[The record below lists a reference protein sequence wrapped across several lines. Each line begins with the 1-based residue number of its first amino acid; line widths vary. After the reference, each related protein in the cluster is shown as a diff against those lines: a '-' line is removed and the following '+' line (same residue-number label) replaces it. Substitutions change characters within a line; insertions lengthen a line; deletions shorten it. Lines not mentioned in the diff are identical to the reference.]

1 MSTHTASIVRPRS
14 RPTNGAAPPSG
25 GAGPGAGRIVVIDG
39 LRLLAAAMVVAY
51 HYVAY
56 DRGGAKPWGAGAVQ
70 TFPEI
75 HLPASYGWLGV
86 ELFFVISGFVISLSA
101 WGRTP
106 GAFFRSRVTRLFP
119 AYWAAVAITFTVVGL
134 WPTVRSS
141 GGVSAALVN
150 LTMLQEPLGVR
161 PVDPV
166 YWTLWAEARFYLLFA
181 LVVWR
186 GLTYRRAMIFC
197 FAWLIGAVFAVQ
209 ADLPLLTAVLQPDYA
224 PYFIA
229 GIGFFLVHRFGSHVL
244 TWALVAVSF
253 LMAQHH
259 VVVGTRVVATQILQ
273 RPLPVGPAVLIVV
286 AIFAVMAAVSLGWL
300 SAIRWRW
307 LTVAGAL
314 TYPLYLLHQNVGWVL
329 ISALRQHLPRYAT
342 LAVVTTVILLAA
354 WLLHRLVERPTA
366 RILRRLLAQ
375 PLPGPA
381 EPPGPSRCPSGQ
393 NFHDLRT
400 RTVDPL
406 RTLFRTAVSRRPQ
419 PRRAAAEHLPARPG
433 TDARPD

>member
-1 MSTHTASIVRPRS
+1 MSTDTAPILRPRRS
-14 RPTNGAAPPSG
+14 ARPGAVPPAG
-25 GAGPGAGRIVVIDG
+25 GAGTNTGRIAVIDG
-39 LRLLAAAMVVAY
+39 LRLLAAVMVVAY

-56 DRGGAKPWGAGAVQ
+56 DRGAAKPWGDEAVR

-86 ELFFVISGFVISLSA
+86 ELFFVISGFVICMSA

-119 AYWAAVAITFTVVGL
+119 AYWAAVAITFTVVNL
-134 WPTVRSS
+134 WPTVRSPA
-141 GGVSAALVN
+141 GVSAALVN
-150 LTMLQEPLGVR
+150 LTMLQQPLGVR

-181 LVVWR
+181 IVVWR

-197 FAWLIGAVFAVQ
+197 FAWLIAAVLAVQ
-209 ADLPLLTAVLQPDYA
+209 ADLPLLTTVAQPDYA

-229 GIGFFLVHRFGSHVL
+229 GISFFLIHRFGSHAL

-259 VVVGTRVVATQILQ
+259 VVAATRAVATQILQ
-273 RPLPVGPAVLIVV
+273 RPLPVGPALVIVA

-300 SAIRWRW
+300 STIRWRW

-342 LAVVTTVILLAA
+342 LAVVTTVMLLAA
-354 WLLHRLVERPTA
+354 WLLHRLVERPAA
-366 RILRRLLAQ
+366 RVLRGLLAR
-375 PLPGPA
+375 PLPGPG
-381 EPPGPSRCPSGQ
+381 PGPAERVEPLAGA
-393 NFHDLRT
+393 NRAAIDGVDF
-400 RTVDPL
+400 VDPAPGPGDL
-406 RTLFRTAVSRRPQ
+406 AGRR
-419 PRRAAAEHLPARPG
+419 R
-433 TDARPD
+433 